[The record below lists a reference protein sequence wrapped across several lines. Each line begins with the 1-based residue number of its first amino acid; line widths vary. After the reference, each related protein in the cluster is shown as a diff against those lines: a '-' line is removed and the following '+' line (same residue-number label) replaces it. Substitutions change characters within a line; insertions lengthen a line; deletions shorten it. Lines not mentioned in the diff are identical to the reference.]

1 MAWWDDIR
9 DMLKQELGSRPA
21 SGNDALAAP
30 KPLRQ
35 AQVLLQQTARELAD
49 ARARADVVRRRLVRA
64 QLKLEA
70 LTRAPQPH
78 PRYRERLVEL
88 ARAIARDN
96 DLAGSFQSHLAQL
109 DLLHDQVNRQLR
121 ELDHDLSMARAA
133 SAIGQA
139 TQAVAPLPRAPRG
152 RRTPAAPAVQAGKS
166 VVRKKG
172 AQKTT
177 AQAPVE
183 KPAKNPVK
191 PKPAKPATSADAAV
205 APRFR
210 RARAGRVIDALQQLP
225 QRRKRDTHED

>member
-35 AQVLLQQTARELAD
+35 AQVLLQQTARELAE
-49 ARARADVVRRRLVRA
+49 ARARADVVRRRLGRA

-88 ARAIARDN
+88 ARAIARDS

-139 TQAVAPLPRAPRG
+139 TQAVSVLPQAPRL
-152 RRTPAAPAVQAGKS
+152 RRTPAVPAAQAGKNAERKS
-166 VVRKKG
+166 V
-172 AQKTT
+172 QKTT
-177 AQAPVE
+177 ARTPP
-183 KPAKNPVK
+183 K
-191 PKPAKPATSADAAV
+191 KPAKPAAGAGADV
-205 APRFR
+205 TPGFR

>member
-49 ARARADVVRRRLVRA
+49 ARARADVVRRRLGRA

-78 PRYRERLVEL
+78 PRYRERLIEL

-109 DLLHDQVNRQLR
+109 DRLHDQVNRQLR

-133 SAIGQA
+133 SAVGQA
-139 TQAVAPLPRAPRG
+139 TQAVSALPRATRG
-152 RRTPAAPAVQAGKS
+152 RRTPAPPAGKNAS
-166 VVRKKG
+166 RKS

-177 AQAPVE
+177 AQTPVK
-183 KPAKNPVK
+183 KPAKKPVT
-191 PKPAKPATSADAAV
+191 PKLAKPATNADAAV
-205 APRFR
+205 APGFR

>member
-9 DMLKQELGSRPA
+9 DMLKQELGSRPP

-35 AQVLLQQTARELAD
+35 AQALLQQTARELAD
-49 ARARADVVRRRLVRA
+49 ARARADVVRRRLGRA

-78 PRYRERLVEL
+78 PRYRERLIEL
-88 ARAIARDN
+88 ARAIARDS

-139 TQAVAPLPRAPRG
+139 TQAVSALPKAPRG
-152 RRTPAAPAVQAGKS
+152 RGTPAAPAAPAGKNAG
-166 VVRKKG
+166 RKS

-177 AQAPVE
+177 ARAPVE
-183 KPAKNPVK
+183 KPA
-191 PKPAKPATSADAAV
+191 PKPARPATNADAAV
-205 APRFR
+205 APGFR

>member
-9 DMLKQELGSRPA
+9 DMLKQELGGEPR
-21 SGNDALAAP
+21 SGNAALAAP

-35 AQVLLQQTARELAD
+35 AQALLQQTARELAD
-49 ARARADVVRRRLVRA
+49 ARARADVVRRRLGRA

-78 PRYRERLVEL
+78 PRYRERLIEL
-88 ARAIARDN
+88 ARAIARDS

-139 TQAVAPLPRAPRG
+139 TQAVAAMPKSPRA
-152 RRTPAAPAVQAGKS
+152 RRAPTAAIEADDKPAVAKRAPKAKVAAPAKKPSKKADKLAKS
-166 VVRKKG
+166 PV
-172 AQKTT
+172 ADT
-177 AQAPVE
+177 A
-183 KPAKNPVK
+183 PA
-191 PKPAKPATSADAAV
+191 
-205 APRFR
+205 FR
-210 RARAGRVIDALQQLP
+210 RGRAGRVIDALQQLP
-225 QRRKRDTHED
+225 QRRTRTTHED

>member
-9 DMLKQELGSRPA
+9 DMLKQELGSRSAP
-21 SGNDALAAP
+21 GNDALAAP

-49 ARARADVVRRRLVRA
+49 ARAHADVVRRRLGRA

-88 ARAIARDN
+88 ARAIARDS

-139 TQAVAPLPRAPRG
+139 TQAVSALPRAPRG
-152 RRTPAAPAVQAGKS
+152 SRSPAASAAQAGKRAGRKS
-166 VVRKKG
+166 V
-172 AQKTT
+172 QKT
-177 AQAPVE
+177 AARAPVE
-183 KPAKNPVK
+183 KPAG
-191 PKPAKPATSADAAV
+191 KPAGETGVDV
-205 APRFR
+205 APGFR
-210 RARAGRVIDALQQLP
+210 RGRASRVIDALQQVP

>member
-21 SGNDALAAP
+21 PDNDALAAP

-49 ARARADVVRRRLVRA
+49 ARARADVVRRRLGRA

-88 ARAIARDN
+88 ARAIARDS

-121 ELDHDLSMARAA
+121 ELDHDLSMARAV

-139 TQAVAPLPRAPRG
+139 TQVVSALPQAPRR
-152 RRTPAAPAVQAGKS
+152 RRTPATTPAAQTSKNAGRKS
-166 VVRKKG
+166 
-172 AQKTT
+172 AQETT
-177 AQAPVE
+177 ART
-183 KPAKNPVK
+183 PAKKNGKK
-191 PKPAKPATSADAAV
+191 PSEPADNAGSDV
-205 APRFR
+205 APGFR
-210 RARAGRVIDALQQLP
+210 RARASRVIDALQQLP
-225 QRRKRDTHED
+225 RRRRRDTHED

>member
-9 DMLKQELGSRPA
+9 DMLKQELGAEPA
-21 SGNDALAAP
+21 SRNEALAAP

-35 AQVLLQQTARELAD
+35 AQALLQQTARELAE
-49 ARARADVVRRRLVRA
+49 ARARADVVRRRLGRA

-78 PRYRERLVEL
+78 PRYRERLIEL
-88 ARAIARDN
+88 ARAIARDS

-139 TQAVAPLPRAPRG
+139 TQAVDALPKKSPRA
-152 RRTPAAPAVQAGKS
+152 RRTPTVTPETSGKRAGSKNAQKAKAAPPAKKPSSKSGKL
-166 VVRKKG
+166 
-172 AQKTT
+172 
-177 AQAPVE
+177 
-183 KPAKNPVK
+183 AKNPDANST
-191 PKPAKPATSADAAV
+191 PA
-205 APRFR
+205 FR

-225 QRRKRDTHED
+225 QRRTRDSHED

>member
-9 DMLKQELGSRPA
+9 DMLKQELGSRPG
-21 SGNDALAAP
+21 SDNDALAAP

-49 ARARADVVRRRLVRA
+49 ARARADVVRRRLGRA

-78 PRYRERLVEL
+78 PRYRERLIEL
-88 ARAIARDN
+88 ARAIARDS

-139 TQAVAPLPRAPRG
+139 TQAVSALPQAPR
-152 RRTPAAPAVQAGKS
+152 RRTPAAPAAQVSKKTDRKS
-166 VVRKKG
+166 
-172 AQKTT
+172 AQKTK
-177 AQAPVE
+177 AR
-183 KPAKNPVK
+183 KPAKK
-191 PKPAKPATSADAAV
+191 TGQKASEPADKSGAV
-205 APRFR
+205 TPGFR

-225 QRRKRDTHED
+225 QRRRQDTHED